1 MTVAAAGGATMV
13 LLAVLACVA
22 PVDGERAASGAC
34 PEGEACSSATP
45 QGLTFVGTA
54 FYDDLSSGLRLGPV
68 LEGGTFSLGFRTSDG
83 APLPPFDVQA
93 ADPRVLTSS
102 PGTGEFLGGTDG
114 SRLEVQAHVTLHG
127 LAAGQTHVRVRD
139 PATDELHDRLLFD
152 VYELESIELV
162 NVADPR
168 REHLLAGCEEMI
180 GVRLVAK
187 EGRTRFRAID
197 QELSLV
203 VDGEP
208 MERERGMWD
217 CFLYTPDEDQGE
229 AVIEVGAV
237 KKTFV
242 HVLPVRTLEEVA
254 LEACPARTARD

>member
-1 MTVAAAGGATMV
+1 MTTYRAGCAW
-13 LLAVLACVA
+13 
-22 PVDGERAASGAC
+22 DR
-34 PEGEACSSATP
+34 SS
-45 QGLTFVGTA
+45 
-54 FYDDLSSGLRLGPV
+54 R
-68 LEGGTFSLGFRTSDG
+68 
-83 APLPPFDVQA
+83 
-93 ADPRVLTSS
+93 
-102 PGTGEFLGGTDG
+102 
-114 SRLEVQAHVTLHG
+114 
-127 LAAGQTHVRVRD
+127 
-139 PATDELHDRLLFD
+139 
-152 VYELESIELV
+152 
-162 NVADPR
+162 ADPR